1 MTERSSGQDQGRP
14 GNWSNGGYGASQPQY
29 GTPQPQYGASQ
40 PQYGASQ
47 PQYGASQPQYG
58 AAETQYGAPETQMR
72 SDPTAGWGAAGGTA
86 GTSHAASRSATQSK
100 GFLASLFD
108 FSFTSF
114 ITTKI
119 IKVIYVLVTILI
131 FLGALAYTITAFAV
145 SKLVGIGVLII
156 GDPLFI
162 IIGMALW
169 RISLEFI
176 VVFFRMADDVKALRD
191 RGDVR

>member
-1 MTERSSGQDQGRP
+1 MTERSSGQGQGRP
-14 GNWSNGGYGASQPQY
+14 GDWGNSGYGA
-29 GTPQPQYGASQ
+29 PQPQYGAPQ
-40 PQYGASQ
+40 PQYGAPQ
-47 PQYGASQPQYG
+47 P
-58 AAETQYGAPETQMR
+58 QYGAPETQIR
-72 SDPTAGWGAAGGTA
+72 SDPTADWGAAGRA
-86 GTSHAASRSATQSK
+86 AATSHTASRPTESK

-131 FLGALAYTITAFAV
+131 FLGALAYTITAFAI
-145 SKLVGIGVLII
+145 SKLVGIAVLII

-191 RGDVR
+191 RGEVR